1 MKKEEIGEY
10 VLFSNDDGT
19 ENILSFED
27 ANGKINFIKLNPYVR
42 EEFRMMKSEI
52 NSYNIKFCRYAEHI
66 NLSEN
71 ELNNR
76 AIHKQKSVEDEVI
89 DNQSVLEI
97 INEIWKLPYPQ
108 NKRVYMYIVK
118 GLSNKEISKIENRCH
133 SVISRSI
140 EAGLNTLRKKLQ
152 KKYKNF

>member
-1 MKKEEIGEY
+1 MKKEKIGEY
-10 VLFSNDDGT
+10 VLFSNEDGA
-19 ENILSFED
+19 ENIISFED
-27 ANGKINFIKLNPYVR
+27 SNGKINVIQLNPYIR

-52 NSYNIKFCRYAEHI
+52 NSHNIKYCRYAEHI

-71 ELNNR
+71 ELNKR

-89 DNQSVLEI
+89 GKQSVMEI
-97 INEIWKLPYPQ
+97 IDEIWKLPYPQ
-108 NKRVYMYIVK
+108 NKRVYLHIIK
-118 GLSNKEISKIENRCH
+118 GFSNKEISKIENRCH

-140 EAGLNTLRKKLQ
+140 EAGLKKLRKKLQ